1 MFPTINKKET
11 GVNLRRIMDMRGVKP
26 KDIQEYLG
34 FGCVQSVY
42 RWLDGVSMPTVDNLY
57 AISKMLQVPMDSI
70 VCGNAGRTK
79 SQMDTCHEEWNC
91 ILDKMIFLWREAEK
105 DTCSQKNPFDEAHSK
120 AMDEFT
126 ERFGLF
132 GNKLQ
137 TEKEL
142 EENRKRGGGGTIH
155 FMDELPEYK
164 EISDKYREEE
174 KRLEEYRRKCKDEAI
189 DMLKQYFYDLWD

>member
-1 MFPTINKKET
+1 MKEESLLLLSDLQKLINQVVLIDYTIIILGGDSMLPTINKKET

-79 SQMDTCHEEWNC
+79 SQMDACLTDQERRVYTYYK
-91 ILDKMIFLWREAEK
+91 KMRELNA
-105 DTCSQKNPFDEAHSK
+105 A
-120 AMDEFT
+120 
-126 ERFGLF
+126 
-132 GNKLQ
+132 
-137 TEKEL
+137 
-142 EENRKRGGGGTIH
+142 
-155 FMDELPEYK
+155 
-164 EISDKYREEE
+164 
-174 KRLEEYRRKCKDEAI
+174 
-189 DMLKQYFYDLWD
+189 